1 MFGHLLQRGASLGMV
16 GEARWTVR
24 ISVKIAYEAETLSQ
38 VSFLQ
43 PEYETPLVKILFQE
57 L

>member
-16 GEARWTVR
+16 GETRWTVR

-43 PEYETPLVKILFQE
+43 PEYEKPLVKILFQE